1 MLVTNHAVE
10 WVAQL
15 RERQRVRGCAG
26 ENKINI
32 AVGLKDFTDSITHA
46 RSPAVLAI
54 GWRVL
59 QIGFL
64 RCGPGFRANRCDVIA
79 RKFMALHGG
88 SRMFATRVFAP
99 DQSTQKRLPDSSE
112 PWASELCQANLVR
125 FALQIAC
132 SSFILISNTGGQV
145 SVSPKKIFYAPE
157 TRRGSVLPNAQR
169 RTSFVN
175 DGRPKRN

>member
-10 WVAQL
+10 SVAQL

-32 AVGLKDFTDSITHA
+32 AVGLKDFRDSITHA

-64 RCGPGFRANRCDVIA
+64 QCGTDLRANRCDVIA
-79 RKFMALHGG
+79 RRFMGLRGHVAC
-88 SRMFATRVFAP
+88 
-99 DQSTQKRLPDSSE
+99 
-112 PWASELCQANLVR
+112 WLCEFFRWL
-125 FALQIAC
+125 
-132 SSFILISNTGGQV
+132 S
-145 SVSPKKIFYAPE
+145 
-157 TRRGSVLPNAQR
+157 
-169 RTSFVN
+169 
-175 DGRPKRN
+175 D

>member
-64 RCGPGFRANRCDVIA
+64 QCAAQTSGQIGATLSLANSWRSTVISLVCYA
-79 RKFMALHGG
+79 SFCAG
-88 SRMFATRVFAP
+88 S
-99 DQSTQKRLPDSSE
+99 
-112 PWASELCQANLVR
+112 
-125 FALQIAC
+125 
-132 SSFILISNTGGQV
+132 
-145 SVSPKKIFYAPE
+145 
-157 TRRGSVLPNAQR
+157 
-169 RTSFVN
+169 
-175 DGRPKRN
+175 

>member
-10 WVAQL
+10 SVAQL

-64 RCGPGFRANRCDVIA
+64 QCGPDLWANRCDVIA
-79 RKFMALHGG
+79 RKFMALHGHLACLLREFCAG
-88 SRMFATRVFAP
+88 S
-99 DQSTQKRLPDSSE
+99 
-112 PWASELCQANLVR
+112 
-125 FALQIAC
+125 I
-132 SSFILISNTGGQV
+132 NT
-145 SVSPKKIFYAPE
+145 
-157 TRRGSVLPNAQR
+157 
-169 RTSFVN
+169 
-175 DGRPKRN
+175 